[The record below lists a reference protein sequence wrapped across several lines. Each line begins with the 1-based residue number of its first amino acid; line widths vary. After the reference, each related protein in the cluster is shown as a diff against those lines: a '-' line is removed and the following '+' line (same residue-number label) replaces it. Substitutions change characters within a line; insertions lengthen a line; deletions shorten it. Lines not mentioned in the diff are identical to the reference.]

1 MLVQG
6 DGRRLTERG
15 YERLRRATRTH
26 REELVLRL
34 CAEAG
39 LRSGEFAR
47 LRPSDVT
54 GEGGETSVQYYVA
67 VREADGGS
75 RTAYLP
81 SGVAH
86 DFWQYV
92 RSNSIGSNEEVI
104 EVTERRV
111 QMLVRE
117 VCERAAEETG
127 RAALGSVT
135 PSTLRHFFAQR
146 LLVRDGVD
154 ARVVAAVGGW
164 EGIDSLLAPLAE
176 PSKEEIGTAFEHAGA
191 EGTDPGRFAG
201 VVDALERSVEA
212 LLDANA
218 RDEIETGVCEGL
230 VSGPYSAAWILT
242 RDRQRERVVVRTHA
256 GESAD
261 RFDGAADTGIVRR
274 SLQTG
279 QAFVAPDDPGP
290 ASEQEGRGLLAAVP
304 IGHGETQ
311 YGALVVRDEST
322 AAFDDPERTL
332 LHTLGRQTAFAVA
345 AVERRQV
352 LAGGAVLEVRFQYSD
367 DRAAL
372 VTLSENLGCTV
383 TLDGAVA
390 GAEGFLCFVRV
401 SGVQAKDALETAAEI
416 PGVGGTRLIRSDD
429 DGGLLELALTDR
441 SPLLA
446 LTERGATITELTV
459 EGGQATLTCELAP
472 DADLRAVHDELHG
485 RFPTLDLR
493 SKQETRATTKT
504 PERRQSLEQELTE
517 KQRAVLRTAYHAGY
531 FEWPRGSTA
540 EDLAESMGV
549 SSPTLHNH
557 LRRAQQTL
565 LERILDG
572 E

>member
-1 MLVQG
+1 MLVQD
-6 DGRRLTERG
+6 DGQRLTKRG

-39 LRSGEFAR
+39 LRAGEIAR

-54 GEGGETSVQYYVA
+54 GEGSETSVQYYVA

-81 SGVAH
+81 AGVAH

-92 RSNSIGSNEEVI
+92 RSNSIDTAEEVI
-104 EVTERRV
+104 GVTERRV

-135 PSTLRHFFAQR
+135 PSTLRQFFAQQ

-164 EGIDSLLAPLAE
+164 EGIDSLLAPLSA
-176 PSKEEIGTAFEHAGA
+176 PSKEEIGAAFEHSGSD
-191 EGTDPGRFAG
+191 GTDPGRFSR
-201 VVDALERSVEA
+201 VVDAVERAVEA
-212 LLDANA
+212 LLDANS
-218 RDEIETGVCEGL
+218 RDEIEQGVCEGL
-230 VSGPYSAAWILT
+230 VAGPYAAAWFLT
-242 RDRQRERVVVRTHA
+242 RDRQRDRVVVRTHA

-261 RFDGAADTGIVRR
+261 RFDGAADTGVVRR

-279 QAFVAPDDPGP
+279 QSFVAPDDPGP
-290 ASEQEGRGLLAAVP
+290 ASQQEGRGLLGAVP
-304 IGHGETQ
+304 VGHGETQ
-311 YGALVVRDEST
+311 YGALVVRDGSPD
-322 AAFDDPERTL
+322 AFDDPERTL
-332 LHTLGRQTAFAVA
+332 LHTLGRQTGFAVT

-367 DRAAL
+367 SRAAL
-372 VTLSENLGCTV
+372 VGLADRLGCTI

-390 GAEGFLCFVRV
+390 GSEGFLCFVRV
-401 SGVQAKDALETAAEI
+401 SGVPAKDALEAAAEI
-416 PGVGGTRLIRSDD
+416 PGIGKTRLIRSDD
-429 DGGLLELALTDR
+429 DGGLLEVALADR
-441 SPLLA
+441 SPLLT
-446 LTERGATITELTV
+446 LTERGATITELRI
-459 EGGQATLTCELAP
+459 EDGQAVLTSELAP
-472 DADLRAVHDELHG
+472 ETDLRAVHDELHD
-485 RFPTLDLR
+485 RFPSVELR
-493 SKQETRATTKT
+493 SKQETRATTET
-504 PERRQSLEQELTE
+504 PESRQSLEAELTE